1 MWKLQ
6 VQQVLLNIEFPDE
19 HSQQN
24 YHYNSYE
31 QSLITNAKY
40 LRVKASFSKGH
51 TVKMSC
57 IVNVI
62 KKGQAQNS
70 IIVYLNIYVYF

>member
-40 LRVKASFSKGH
+40 LRVKANLSKGLPM
-51 TVKMSC
+51 KMSC
-57 IVNVI
+57 IVDVM
-62 KKGQAQNS
+62 KKG
-70 IIVYLNIYVYF
+70 